1 MSLLTLLE
9 FEPKDSLGVAISE
22 KINEISSMSFGE
34 IWQNLLESC
43 THWGLKLLAAIL
55 IYVVGAWLIKKV
67 RKILVKLFNKRNFDP
82 SLSSFLISFVNITL
96 TVLLLIVVITILGIP
111 TTTFT
116 ALIAAG
122 GLAIGMALSGALQN
136 FAGGVMIL
144 IFKPFK
150 VGDFIEANGFSGV
163 VKSINITNTFLTTGD
178 NKLVIIPNGSCSS
191 GNITNYSATGTRR
204 VDWNITISYGDDIET
219 AKKVALNLLKEDS
232 RVINDPAEPFVA
244 LSELGDSAVIIAI
257 RAWTK
262 SEDYWG
268 LLYDMNE
275 KIYKEFPKNELNFP
289 YPQLDVTI
297 KQQDLNK

>member
-111 TTTFT
+111 
-116 ALIAAG
+116 
-122 GLAIGMALSGALQN
+122 
-136 FAGGVMIL
+136 
-144 IFKPFK
+144 
-150 VGDFIEANGFSGV
+150 
-163 VKSINITNTFLTTGD
+163 
-178 NKLVIIPNGSCSS
+178 
-191 GNITNYSATGTRR
+191 
-204 VDWNITISYGDDIET
+204 
-219 AKKVALNLLKEDS
+219 
-232 RVINDPAEPFVA
+232 
-244 LSELGDSAVIIAI
+244 
-257 RAWTK
+257 
-262 SEDYWG
+262 
-268 LLYDMNE
+268 
-275 KIYKEFPKNELNFP
+275 
-289 YPQLDVTI
+289 
-297 KQQDLNK
+297 